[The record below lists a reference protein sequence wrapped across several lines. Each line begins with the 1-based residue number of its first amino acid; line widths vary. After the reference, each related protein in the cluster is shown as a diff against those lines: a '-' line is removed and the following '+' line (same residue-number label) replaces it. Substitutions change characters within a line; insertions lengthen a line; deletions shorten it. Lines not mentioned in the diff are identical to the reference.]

1 MGKCYR
7 IKETYQL
14 NAMLD
19 PDLNNLQKD
28 IFEIGKLNT
37 S

>member
-7 IKETYQL
+7 VKETDRL

-28 IFEIGKLNT
+28 ILR
-37 S
+37 